1 MLEQTLLDGQTAG
14 ITMQAAVLS
23 QDTVTGNDNGDGITP
38 IGAAHLV
45 CQFLVLHNGAFAT
58 PLCRFKQLS
67 IRHLRLHGL
76 DSRFY
81 WVKYGIPYFQ
91 PLASWKTIAR
101 RRQVVRQ
108 TRPWEKAPTYRKE
121 QA

>member
-45 CQFLVLHNGAFAT
+45 CQFLVGDRRAKRNVL
-58 PLCRFKQLS
+58 Q
-67 IRHLRLHGL
+67 RLPVGPSSH
-76 DSRFY
+76 
-81 WVKYGIPYFQ
+81 
-91 PLASWKTIAR
+91 AR
-101 RRQVVRQ
+101 
-108 TRPWEKAPTYRKE
+108 
-121 QA
+121 

>member
-45 CQFLVLHNGAFAT
+45 CQFLVLHNGAFAI
-58 PLCRFKQLS
+58 PVCRSK
-67 IRHLRLHGL
+67 H
-76 DSRFY
+76 
-81 WVKYGIPYFQ
+81 
-91 PLASWKTIAR
+91 AAR
-101 RRQVVRQ
+101 RSQRATKRRYFFWNQANVRSAWK
-108 TRPWEKAPTYRKE
+108 REPLF
-121 QA
+121 